1 MNIIQKDIKRFNS
14 RKDILN
20 ISGFSGLPCGKKEG
34 NDFDILGIL
43 S

>member
-14 RKDILN
+14 RKDILH
-20 ISGFSGLPCGKKEG
+20 ISGLPCGKKEG